1 MRPLSNVIG
10 IDDAPFQ
17 RSHRGNVGLVGAI
30 FTKNRLDGVSVGHA
44 RRDGVDATRQIAR
57 MVRESSCF
65 PQLQAVILQGIAV
78 AGFNVIDIHALSGL
92 LERPVLV
99 VARRAPDLV
108 AIRRALLERVAG
120 GARKWKLIERAGPM
134 ERIGAV
140 YVQRAG
146 LDRTRAERYLRDS
159 TLHGSLPEPL
169 RIAHLIAGALE
180 TGHSRG
186 GA

>member
-17 RSHRGNVGLVGAI
+17 RSHRGKVGLVGAI
-30 FTKNRLDGVSVGHA
+30 FTRHRLDGVVVNKV
-44 RRDGVDATRQIAR
+44 RRDGADATRRIAEL
-57 MVRESSCF
+57 VTGSAFFSH
-65 PQLQAVILQGIAV
+65 LQGVILQGIAV
-78 AGFNVIDIHALSGL
+78 AGFNVIDIHALNAAL
-92 LERPVLV
+92 KRPVLV
-99 VARRAPDLV
+99 VARRAPDLA
-108 AIRRALLERVAG
+108 AIRRALLERVPG
-120 GARKWKLIERAGPM
+120 GAQKWSLIERAGPM

-146 LDRTRAERYLRDS
+146 LDRARAERYLLEA
-159 TLHGSLPEPL
+159 TVHGSLPEPL
-169 RIAHLIAGALE
+169 RIAHLIAGGLG